1 MALEIEFAGRR
12 PVVDPGAFVA
22 PTLVLV
28 GDVTVAAGASVWYGA
43 VLRADFGPIVVGAGS
58 NVQDNCVLHAAEGL
72 PTVLED
78 EVTVGHLATM
88 ESWVIEH
95 GALIGMGAVVLQ
107 RARVGRGSVVAAG
120 SVVAED
126 AQIPPTCWPPASPPR
141 ASANCPAR
149 RSSEAA
155 PPPGSTSGWPPL
167 SGRSPGRPADIG
179 RVGIGRL
186 AAICWRRA

>member
-12 PVVDPGAFVA
+12 PVVDAGAFVA
-22 PTLVLV
+22 LTAVLI

-43 VLRADFGPIVVGAGS
+43 VLRGDFGPIVVGAGS

-88 ESWVIEH
+88 EGCVIER

-107 RARVGRGSVVAAG
+107 RARVGRGSVIAAG

-126 AQIPPTCWPPASPPR
+126 ARIPPDDVLAAGIPAQ
-141 ASANCPAR
+141 AS
-149 RSSEAA
+149 E
-155 PPPGSTSGWPPL
+155 L
-167 SGRSPGRPADIG
+167 SGKAE
-179 RVGIGRL
+179 L
-186 AAICWRRA
+186 